1 MNPPMPGDIGE
12 EQVLC
17 LLAARRKRAEIF
29 GEDIFSDPAW
39 DIVLELFAAEL
50 GDRRVRLEDLAPIA
64 PKSVLARWVGVLE
77 ERGLVECVGR
87 LDPSECWIQLSRDC
101 AAKLSAFLS
110 HARHRAGFG

>member
-1 MNPPMPGDIGE
+1 MNPPRTGDIGE
-12 EQVLC
+12 QQVLC

-29 GEDIFSDPAW
+29 GDRIFSDPAW

-50 GDRRVRLEDLAPIA
+50 GDRRVRLDDLAAIA
-64 PKSVLARWVGVLE
+64 PISVLARWVAVLE
-77 ERGLVECVGR
+77 ERGLVECAGR
-87 LDPSECWIQLSRDC
+87 LDPSQCWIRLSRDC